1 MMVERIPMDP
11 ETVVSSGWLT
21 NLVVMRVGLMV
32 VRIPTDPE
40 KVVSSGWLTNLGSL
54 KAEMMAVWMYLV
66 S

>member
-1 MMVERIPMDP
+1 MVVLILTDSEM
-11 ETVVSSGWLT
+11 VVSSGWLT
-21 NLVVMRVGLMV
+21 SLAIMRVGLMA
-32 VRIPTDPE
+32 VRIPTDSE